1 MDISNTIKLL
11 RRARQTLRRYAKTG
25 DDYELL
31 MDINDKIIETEI
43 AKRTLNDFY
52 GIKNAFASNVLTAHL
67 QKNNSELISRCILK
81 QPENSSKAKTWKE
94 FCEEENKRRI
104 EDLEKENKRL
114 KEEIQ
119 KSNNDWYS
127 FVAALFMCVANRG
140 GDENEPLT

>member
-1 MDISNTIKLL
+1 MELSDVIKSLEDVKDQIRKRVPFNKYVNVVNKL
-11 RRARQTLRRYAKTG
+11 NDVIAELKEVEYERLSAIITLR
-25 DDYELL
+25 
-31 MDINDKIIETEI
+31 
-43 AKRTLNDFY
+43 
-52 GIKNAFASNVLTAHL
+52 L
-67 QKNNSELISRCILK
+67 QRNNSELISRCIPK
-81 QPENSSKAKTWKE
+81 QPENSSKTQTWKE

-127 FVAALFMCVANRG
+127 LVAALFICVANRG

>member
-1 MDISNTIKLL
+1 MELSTIIK
-11 RRARQTLRRYAKTG
+11 TLEDVKDQIY
-25 DDYELL
+25 
-31 MDINDKIIETEI
+31 
-43 AKRTLNDFY
+43 KRFPFNKYVNIVNKLNDVIAELKEVEY
-52 GIKNAFASNVLTAHL
+52 ERLNDIITLHL
-67 QKNNSELISRCILK
+67 QQNNSELISRCILK
-81 QPENSSKAKTWKE
+81 QPENSSKTQTWKE

-127 FVAALFMCVANRG
+127 LVAALFICVANR

>member
-1 MDISNTIKLL
+1 MELSTIIK
-11 RRARQTLRRYAKTG
+11 TLEDVKDQIY
-25 DDYELL
+25 
-31 MDINDKIIETEI
+31 
-43 AKRTLNDFY
+43 KRFPFNKYVNIVNKLNDVIAELKEVEY
-52 GIKNAFASNVLTAHL
+52 EHLSNIITLHL
-67 QKNNSELISRCILK
+67 QKNNSELISRCVLK
-81 QPENSSKAKTWKE
+81 QPENSSKTQTWKE

-127 FVAALFMCVANRG
+127 LVAALFICVANR

>member
-1 MDISNTIKLL
+1 MGLSNVIKSLKDVKEQIYKSVTFNKYTTIVSKL
-11 RRARQTLRRYAKTG
+11 
-25 DDYELL
+25 DDVIEELKEVEYE
-31 MDINDKIIETEI
+31 
-43 AKRTLNDFY
+43 RLND
-52 GIKNAFASNVLTAHL
+52 IINLHI

-81 QPENSSKAKTWKE
+81 QPDNSSKTQTWKE

-127 FVAALFMCVANRG
+127 FVAALFMCVINR
-140 GDENEPLT
+140 GDENEPFT